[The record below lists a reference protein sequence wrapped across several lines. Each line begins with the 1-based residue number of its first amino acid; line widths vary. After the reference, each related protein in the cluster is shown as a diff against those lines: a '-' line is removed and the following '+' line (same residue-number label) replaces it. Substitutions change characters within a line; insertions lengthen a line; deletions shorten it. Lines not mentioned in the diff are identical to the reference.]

1 VGPCHHQSHGAGD
14 DPHAAH
20 HHGRHLGRHLGRRH
34 ETDAKQTNDADDH
47 HHHEN
52 EDDDHHHDA
61 DHHHDDA
68 VHGRHQNL
76 GAACARHLRH
86 HAEDDVPDECHRF
99 APGTRDV
106 EIDCCPKDA
115 DLDDALP

>member
-1 VGPCHHQSHGAGD
+1 VHGHHQSRGAGD

-20 HHGRHLGRHLGRRH
+20 RHDHHPG
-34 ETDAKQTNDADDH
+34 TDEDQTNDADDH

-52 EDDDHHHDA
+52 ADD

-68 VHGRHQNL
+68 VHGRHQIR
-76 GAACARHLRH
+76 GAACVRHHRH
-86 HAEDDVPDECHRF
+86 HAEVDVPDVCHHH
-99 APGTRDV
+99 AQTMMDA